1 MGQNLI
7 KEIEMAAQTA
17 ETSIDMSKKNLTEI
31 PEEIGRI
38 GLVVERLALSGNYLT
53 QLPNQMANLQ
63 KLRYLS
69 IKGNSFTEFPT
80 LLFALRE
87 LEILDISKN
96 KLKELPADLDKMPA
110 LKVLSIASNKL
121 KTLPSSISNMQEL
134 KVLKLDGNPF
144 EPHLKAFISK
154 LQEVVDPNEAIS
166 KLKEYVGTNPYHHHR
181 NQRSED
187 TDASQNAITLSRR
200 TLASDSADWVSR
212 FDQCLRIRQPE
223 VNNTDS
229 TFHGFDVMKE
239 AILTVGFALVRCQQ
253 VVDQYFVELD
263 NSAVTAQ
270 LTAERVQLILQIR
283 QIVSWIESDRPQKWE
298 QEEIWNLFA
307 VCVVSSRRILT
318 TIRASSVS
326 MFRVIDYRI
335 GKEMTLSLYNVAVN
349 IRDSCELLISFLQR
363 REALILAQ
371 MPKQQYPDKMV
382 QILAAVDEAVSS
394 STMAL
399 NSLDRAVKSHS
410 SLKGRPKHELQ
421 EIMAATWGLADAL
434 ARTAH
439 SCRTTRIDQAI
450 FQKLSRDINAF
461 LAKSTKLAH
470 NFRLLSETHPFGRN
484 VLGGMQI
491 FTRAARNLA
500 MAIKK

>member
-166 KLKEYVGTNPYHHHR
+166 KLKEYVFVFV
-181 NQRSED
+181 
-187 TDASQNAITLSRR
+187 A
-200 TLASDSADWVSR
+200 R
-212 FDQCLRIRQPE
+212 F
-223 VNNTDS
+223 S
-229 TFHGFDVMKE
+229 
-239 AILTVGFALVRCQQ
+239 
-253 VVDQYFVELD
+253 
-263 NSAVTAQ
+263 
-270 LTAERVQLILQIR
+270 
-283 QIVSWIESDRPQKWE
+283 
-298 QEEIWNLFA
+298 
-307 VCVVSSRRILT
+307 
-318 TIRASSVS
+318 
-326 MFRVIDYRI
+326 
-335 GKEMTLSLYNVAVN
+335 
-349 IRDSCELLISFLQR
+349 
-363 REALILAQ
+363 
-371 MPKQQYPDKMV
+371 
-382 QILAAVDEAVSS
+382 
-394 STMAL
+394 
-399 NSLDRAVKSHS
+399 
-410 SLKGRPKHELQ
+410 
-421 EIMAATWGLADAL
+421 
-434 ARTAH
+434 
-439 SCRTTRIDQAI
+439 
-450 FQKLSRDINAF
+450 
-461 LAKSTKLAH
+461 
-470 NFRLLSETHPFGRN
+470 
-484 VLGGMQI
+484 
-491 FTRAARNLA
+491 
-500 MAIKK
+500 